1 MKGKIEELTLEELER
16 SLNES
21 KEELRKQRFKAVT
34 SKVDNPKK
42 IKELKKHIARILTLK
57 REYALGIR
65 TKKSTR

>member
-1 MKGKIEELTLEELER
+1 MKGKIEELTLEELDR

-42 IKELKKHIARILTLK
+42 IKQLKKHIARILTLK
-57 REYALGIR
+57 REYDLGIR
-65 TKKSTR
+65 TRKSSR

>member
-1 MKGKIEELTLEELER
+1 MKGKIEELTIEELER

-21 KEELRKQRFKAVT
+21 KELLRKERFKAVT

-42 IKELKKHIARILTLK
+42 IKQLKKHIARILTLK

-65 TKKSTR
+65 NKKASR